1 MALIFSLNQAGAA
14 KTRVPDL
21 GDGIFLKGQ
30 NGRAAI
36 LIHGLTGT
44 PNEMKCL
51 GIALNKKGYTVVCP
65 RLKNHG
71 APLDVLKD
79 TTWEDF
85 YQSVKEAYMKV
96 KDDHE
101 FIVVSGLSMGA
112 LLALL
117 LADEFPE
124 KIKGVSCLSPTLF
137 YDGWNTT
144 WYNFLL
150 PIAIYS
156 PLGYFFYHKE
166 DPPYGVKNKQMQERL
181 HSYYSTA
188 AIDNTEKIAEY
199 GYPFFP
205 VVLLCQLKA
214 LVRHLSGRLKNITV
228 PVQLV
233 QAKDDDISS
242 AKNSQFIYDGVG
254 SKTKEMVMLYDSYHC
269 VTADQERKTVT
280 SRVEEFFEKIHNGA
294 AK

>member
-1 MALIFSLNQAGAA
+1 MALIFSLNSGRAV
-14 KTRVPDL
+14 KKDVPEL

-30 NGRAAI
+30 NGCAAI

-44 PNEMKCL
+44 PNEMKSL
-51 GIALNKKGYTVVCP
+51 GVALNKRGYTVICP

-79 TTWEDF
+79 TRWQDF
-85 YQSVKEAYMKV
+85 YQSVREAYIKV
-96 KDDHE
+96 KDDHD
-101 FIVVSGLSMGA
+101 FIVASGLSMGA

-137 YDGWNTT
+137 YDGWNTP
-144 WYNFLL
+144 WYNFLF
-150 PIAIYS
+150 
-156 PLGYFFYHKE
+156 PLATHTPLRNFFYHKE
-166 DPPYGVKNKQMQERL
+166 DPPYGVKNKQMQDRL
-181 HSYYSTA
+181 HSYYSSA
-188 AIDNTEKIAEY
+188 DLGDTEKIAEY

-205 VVLLCQLKA
+205 VVLLCQLKS
-214 LVRHLSGRLKNITV
+214 LVRYLTGRLKSITV
-228 PVQLV
+228 PVQLI
-233 QAKDDDISS
+233 QAKDDDMSS
-242 AKNSQFIYDGVG
+242 VKNSQFIYDGVG

-269 VTADQERKTVT
+269 ITADQERKTVT
-280 SRVEEFFEKIHNGA
+280 ARMEEFFEKIHNGD

>member
-1 MALIFSLNQAGAA
+1 MALIFSLDQGRAGKAEF
-14 KTRVPDL
+14 RDL

-30 NGRAAI
+30 NGRAVI

-44 PNEMKCL
+44 PNEMKSL
-51 GIALNKKGYTVVCP
+51 GISLNRKGYTVVCP

-79 TTWEDF
+79 MTWEDF

-101 FIVVSGLSMGA
+101 FIAVSGLSMGA
-112 LLALL
+112 LLALV

-137 YDGWNTT
+137 YDGWNTP
-144 WYNFLL
+144 WYNFFF
-150 PIAIYS
+150 
-156 PLGYFFYHKE
+156 PLATHTPLRNFFYHKE
-166 DPPYGVKNKQMQERL
+166 DPPYGVKNKEMQKRL
-181 HSYYSTA
+181 HNYYSTA
-188 AIDNTEKIAEY
+188 VISDTSKIAEY
-199 GYPFFP
+199 GYPYFP

-214 LVRHLSGRLKNITV
+214 LVRHVTARLKDITV
-228 PVQLV
+228 PVQLI

-242 AKNSQFIYDGVG
+242 VKNSQFIYDGVG
-254 SKTKEMVMLYDSYHC
+254 SKTKEIVMLYDSYHC
-269 VTADQERKTVT
+269 ITADQERKTVT
-280 SRVEEFFEKIHNGA
+280 ARVEEFFEKIHNGD